1 MFLCICVYVSVFLCI
16 CVSVSMFLCFYVSV
30 CICVATISVLV
41 VDTEEVTGSTVLLL
55 ITDDDRE
62 DSLEHKII

>member
-1 MFLCICVYVSVFLCI
+1 MSLYLCFCVSIYLCLCIYVSVFL
-16 CVSVSMFLCFYVSV
+16 

-41 VDTEEVTGSTVLLL
+41 VDTEEVSGSTVLLL